1 MKNKKSLIA
10 IIILLVVVGVV
21 GVTFAYFNSV
31 TTFENLFKSGKF
43 QIKVDEEFVSPDN
56 WVPGNTTDKT
66 IKVTNTGT
74 VDMAVR
80 VWYEEKWTSATGDNL
95 NVYETCSDDS
105 SDIAIC
111 NGLSSGKAR
120 YAIINFSEDGNWI
133 KDSKFFEDDTSHSD
147 TNLVSS
153 GYYYYKY
160 KLAPNEVSTS
170 LINSVTYNKN
180 VANDYQCSTENN
192 TTICNSTGN
201 KYDGASYNLTFHI
214 ETVQF
219 DAYKEYWET
228 DVSITDKN

>member
-1 MKNKKSLIA
+1 MKNKKALVA
-10 IIILLVVVGVV
+10 IIVLLIVGVI
-21 GVTFAYFNSV
+21 GVTYAYYNS
-31 TTFENLFKSGKF
+31 TTEIENTFKTGKY
-43 QIKVDEEFVSPDN
+43 QNQVDEEFVSPDN
-56 WVPGNTTDKT
+56 WVPGDTTDKT
-66 IKVTNTGT
+66 ITVTNTGT

-95 NVYETCSDDS
+95 NVYETCSEDS

-160 KLAPNEVSTS
+160 KLAPEDVTTS

-180 VANDYQCSTENN
+180 AVNGYKCNTEGG
-192 TTICNSTGN
+192 TTICNSTGD
-201 KYDGASYNLTFHI
+201 KYDGASYSLTFHI
-214 ETVQF
+214 ETVQYN
-219 DAYKEYWET
+219 AYSEYWET